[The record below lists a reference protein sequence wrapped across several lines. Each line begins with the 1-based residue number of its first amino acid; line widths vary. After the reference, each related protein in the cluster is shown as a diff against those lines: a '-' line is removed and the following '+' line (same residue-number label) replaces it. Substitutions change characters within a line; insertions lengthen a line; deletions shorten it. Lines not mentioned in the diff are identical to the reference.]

1 MVLDDSQMARE
12 LKTELVKP
20 GLRDHVSAQATEIH
34 IKYGPELGWDQLRQ
48 LLEDR
53 SFVPYSC
60 EIRFDAGPLLPGEF
74 AHPFPRGQTPDDG
87 YIIYIHPY
95 YSTQLSR
102 VPLLVLHQLA
112 LINYGDSA
120 TLDDAETFGS
130 LALGL
135 SKEEYYHALCELS
148 AQIGGDE
155 LI

>member
-1 MVLDDSQMARE
+1 MHVPMARE
-12 LKTELVKP
+12 LKTELAKP
-20 GLRDHVSAQATEIH
+20 GLREQVSAQAAEIH
-34 IKYGPELGWDQLRQ
+34 IKYGPQIGWDQLRQ

-53 SFVPYSC
+53 NLVRYPC
-60 EIRFDAGPLLPGEF
+60 EIRFDAEPLLPGEF
-74 AHPFPRGQTPDDG
+74 AHPFPRGNNPDEG
-87 YIIYIHPY
+87 YIIYVHPY
-95 YSTQLSR
+95 YSTHLPC

-135 SKEEYYHALCELS
+135 SKEEYYQALCELC
-148 AQIGGDE
+148 AQISGDE

>member
-1 MVLDDSQMARE
+1 MARE
-12 LKTELVKP
+12 LKAEIVMP
-20 GLRDHVSAQATEIH
+20 GLRDQATEIH
-34 IKYGPELGWDQLRQ
+34 HKYGPQIGWHELRQ
-48 LLEDR
+48 LLQDR
-53 SFVPYSC
+53 NLVRYPC
-60 EIRFDAGPLLPGEF
+60 EIRFDAEPLLPGEF
-74 AHPFPRGQTPDDG
+74 AHPLPRGHTPEDG

-95 YSTQLSR
+95 YSTQLAR

-120 TLDDAETFGS
+120 TLDDAEIFGS

-148 AQIGGDE
+148 SQIGGDD